1 MEQRR
6 FVLRHLR
13 DYGFARRFDPL
24 EEEMNSEIGQYID
37 TLKNGPKYPHEK
49 VNNFAAFVLFLFD
62 HIIFYVH
69 YPPAEIHKRWPNSIA
84 SWIRFRIW
92 KLFFQGYAQRTPDTR
107 TKRTTF

>member
-24 EEEMNSEIGQYID
+24 EDEINSEIGQYID

-49 VNNFAAFVLFLFD
+49 VNIA
-62 HIIFYVH
+62 IFFSVTYSTIR
-69 YPPAEIHKRWPNSIA
+69 PPAEIHQRCPNSFA
-84 SWIRFRIW
+84 GWTRFSIW
-92 KLFFQGYAQRTPDTR
+92 KLFFQGNVQRTAGT
-107 TKRTTF
+107 